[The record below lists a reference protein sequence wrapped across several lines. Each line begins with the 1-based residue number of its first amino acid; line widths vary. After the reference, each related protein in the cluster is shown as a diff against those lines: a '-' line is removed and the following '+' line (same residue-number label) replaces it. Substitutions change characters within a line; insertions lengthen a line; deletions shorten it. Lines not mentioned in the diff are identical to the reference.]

1 MRLALATGS
10 AVVFV
15 VAAAAQQHVSFAT
28 QDGGVVFADVYGTG
42 NRGIVL
48 AHGGQFNKES
58 WAKQANT
65 LAATGFRVVAIDF
78 RGYGQSHGPGQSD
91 IYTAPLY
98 LDVLAAIRH
107 LTANGAR
114 TVSLVG
120 ASMGGW
126 AIGRAVLAARPGE
139 IDRLVFL
146 AASPDIPPEKL
157 AGRKL
162 FIVARDDSNGAGPR
176 LPGIRAYYEKT
187 PGPKELVVL
196 DSSAHA
202 QFLFQTDQG
211 ARLMSIILK
220 FLSEP

>member
-1 MRLALATGS
+1 MRLALAAVST
-10 AVVFV
+10 VVFV
-15 VAAAAQQHVSFAT
+15 VGAAAQQHVSFPT
-28 QDGGVVFADVYGTG
+28 QDGGVVFADAYGSG
-42 NRGIVL
+42 NRGVVL

-58 WAKQANT
+58 WAKQART
-65 LAATGFRVVAIDF
+65 LANAGFQVVAIDF

-98 LDVLAAIRH
+98 LDVLAAIRY

-114 TVSLVG
+114 TISLVG

-126 AIGRAVLAARPGE
+126 AIGRAVLASPPIPISRF
-139 IDRLVFL
+139 VFL

-157 AGRKL
+157 TGRKL
-162 FIVARDDSNGAGPR
+162 FIIARDDSNGAGLR

-187 PGPKELVVL
+187 TEPKELLVF
-196 DSSAHA
+196 DGSAHA

-211 ARLMSIILK
+211 ARLMTVILK

>member
-1 MRLALATGS
+1 MPLALATVI

-15 VAAAAQQHVSFAT
+15 VTAAAQQHVSFPT
-28 QDGGVVFADVYGTG
+28 QDGGVVFADVYGSG
-42 NRGIVL
+42 NRGVVL

-65 LAATGFRVVAIDF
+65 LADAGFRVVAIDF

-98 LDVLAAIRH
+98 LDVLAAIRY

-126 AIGRAVLAARPGE
+126 AIGQATLAARPIQ

-146 AASPDIPPEKL
+146 AASPDIPPGKL
-157 AGRKL
+157 SGRKL

-176 LPGIRAYYEKT
+176 LPGIRVYYEKT
-187 PGPKELVVL
+187 PGPKELIVL
-196 DSSAHA
+196 DGSAHA

-211 ARLMSIILK
+211 ARLMSVILK

>member
-1 MRLALATGS
+1 MRLALAIIS
-10 AVVFV
+10 AFAFAVPVT
-15 VAAAAQQHVSFAT
+15 AQQHVSFPA
-28 QDGGVVFADVYGTG
+28 QDGGLVFADVYGTG
-42 NRGIVL
+42 NRSVVL

-58 WAKQANT
+58 WAKQARA
-65 LAATGFRVVAIDF
+65 LANAGFRVVAIDF
-78 RGYGQSHGPGQSD
+78 REYGKSHGPGQSD

-98 LDVLAAIRH
+98 LDVLAAIRY

-126 AIGRAVLAARPGE
+126 AIGRAALAARPIQ

-157 AGRKL
+157 SGRKL

-176 LPGIRAYYEKT
+176 LPAIRAYYEKT
-187 PGPKELVVL
+187 PEPKELIL
-196 DSSAHA
+196 FDGSAHA

-211 ARLMSIILK
+211 ARLMSVILK
-220 FLSEP
+220 FLSEQ

>member
-1 MRLALATGS
+1 MRLALAVIS
-10 AVVFV
+10 ALAFAVT
-15 VAAAAQQHVSFAT
+15 ATAQQHVSFPT
-28 QDGGVVFADVYGTG
+28 QDGGIVFADVYGSG
-42 NRGIVL
+42 NRGVVL

-58 WAKQANT
+58 WSKQAKT
-65 LAATGFRVVAIDF
+65 LADAGFRVVAIDF

-98 LDVLAAIRH
+98 LDVLAAIRY
-107 LTANGAR
+107 LGANGAK
-114 TVSLVG
+114 TVSLIG

-126 AIGRAVLAARPGE
+126 AIGRALLPARPIQ

-157 AGRKL
+157 GGRKL

-187 PGPKELVVL
+187 PEPKELIVF
-196 DSSAHA
+196 DGSAHA

-211 ARLMSIILK
+211 ARLMNVILN
-220 FLSEP
+220 FLSKP

>member
-1 MRLALATGS
+1 MRLALAIIS
-10 AVVFV
+10 ALAF
-15 VAAAAQQHVSFAT
+15 AAPVTAQQHVTFPT
-28 QDGGVVFADVYGTG
+28 QDRGVVCADVYGIG

-58 WAKQANT
+58 WAKQART
-65 LAATGFRVVAIDF
+65 LATAGFRVVAIDF

-98 LDVLAAIRH
+98 LDVLAAIRY

-126 AIGRAVLAARPGE
+126 AIGRATIASPPIR

-146 AASPDIPPEKL
+146 ASSPDIPPEKL
-157 AGRKL
+157 TGRKL
-162 FIVARDDSNGAGPR
+162 FIVARDDSNGAGLR
-176 LPGIRAYYEKT
+176 LPEIRAYYEKT

-196 DSSAHA
+196 DGSAHA
-202 QFLFQTDQG
+202 QFLFETDQNTH
-211 ARLMSIILK
+211 LMSVILK

>member
-1 MRLALATGS
+1 MRLALATVS
-10 AVVFV
+10 TVVFA
-15 VAAAAQQHVSFAT
+15 VAAAAQQHVSFPT
-28 QDGGVVFADVYGTG
+28 QDGGVVFADVYGSG
-42 NRGIVL
+42 NSGVVL

-58 WAKQANT
+58 WAKQART
-65 LAATGFRVVAIDF
+65 LATAGFRVVAIDF
-78 RGYGQSHGPGQSD
+78 RGYGKSHGPGQSD

-98 LDVLAAIRH
+98 LDVLAAIRY

-120 ASMGGW
+120 ASLGGW
-126 AIGRAVLAARPGE
+126 PLGRAMLAARP
-139 IDRLVFL
+139 IQVDRLVFL
-146 AASPDIPPEKL
+146 ATSPDIAPEKL
-157 AGRKL
+157 TGRKL

-187 PGPKELVVL
+187 PVPKELVVL
-196 DSSAHA
+196 DGSAHA

-211 ARLMSIILK
+211 ARVMNLILK